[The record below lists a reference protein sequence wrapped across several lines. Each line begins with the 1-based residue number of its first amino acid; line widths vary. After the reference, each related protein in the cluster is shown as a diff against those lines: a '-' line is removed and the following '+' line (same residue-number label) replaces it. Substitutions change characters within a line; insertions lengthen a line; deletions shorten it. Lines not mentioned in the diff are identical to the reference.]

1 VVPGLELGVEGRY
14 PSDSIFTACTAVIDG
29 AAGPASIS
37 DSFHAFTPGVS
48 LN

>member
-29 AAGPASIS
+29 AAGPAKRDDIS
-37 DSFHAFTPGVS
+37 NAAW
-48 LN
+48 